1 MMDQIT
7 TFNPQALIWTIVGAA
22 GLLALAIS
30 AGLIFYLLVYV
41 RPLEETPEEKPTL
54 GRLF

>member
-7 TFNPQALIWTIVGAA
+7 TFNPQALIWTIVGTA

-30 AGLIFYLLVYV
+30 AGLIFYLLVFV